1 MFKTQFIINYET
13 GIFRDSQDVLSLALP
28 EFFIIF
34 IIQGDRAIYPAIN
47 SIAFLRKM
55 RYDWA

>member
-34 IIQGDRAIYPAIN
+34 IIPGDRAIYPAID
-47 SIAFLRKM
+47 SSK
-55 RYDWA
+55 

>member
-1 MFKTQFIINYET
+1 MFKTQFITNYET

-47 SIAFLRKM
+47 SSK
-55 RYDWA
+55 